1 MLMGAHRF
9 HAFMGGRHRFTN
21 VSTRVQGHRLGF
33 GTEGG
38 TPPPILGSGNTKK
51 HVLEVNWIVISGY
64 LLL

>member
-1 MLMGAHRF
+1 MDF
-9 HAFMGGRHRFTN
+9 Y
-21 VSTRVQGHRLGF
+21 RVQDHRVGF

-38 TPPPILGSGNTKK
+38 TPPPPILGSGNTKK